1 MGADGDRNVRD
12 PVAPV
17 TNPRTEAF
25 NFKTTA
31 ALALRF
37 VALCK
42 KLGIS
47 RSEGLSRTVLM
58 WAEAMEAGKREPP

>member
-1 MGADGDRNVRD
+1 
-12 PVAPV
+12 V